1 LNPQIYTNTLVY
13 YLIISDA
20 IGGAT
25 IFSNILLKILQS
37 NREKMLP
44 MQVVPLILYCDRDLL
59 IYLVFELVVLYL
71 VENGYK
77 YYPFF

>member
-1 LNPQIYTNTLVY
+1 MDTNTLVD

-25 IFSNILLKILQS
+25 IFFQVFYWKFYNQFFLKKKY
-37 NREKMLP
+37 E
-44 MQVVPLILYCDRDLL
+44 VVPLILYGDRDLL
-59 IYLVFELVVLYL
+59 IYLVFGLLVLYL

-77 YYPFF
+77 YYPFFLRCF